1 MPQAFDSAADDPREV
16 RLRFD
21 FADAS
26 GGQDARLF
34 SRPAQ
39 IIVARIPAEVPA
51 AMAAVEDGLRRG
63 YHAAGFVAYEAA
75 PGFDTALTTKPPS
88 IVPLV
93 WFGLFDAPQVVARLG
108 DGGVDAAEQPAAE
121 TPWTPDISPDAYSA
135 GIATVR
141 DAIAEGESYQ
151 TNYTFRL
158 RAAMTADGAE
168 ALYRRLAI
176 DQRAPYAA
184 YLEIGRWRILS
195 LSPELFFRIDR
206 NLITTRPMKGTAAR
220 GTSADDDARQAAGLR
235 ASEKNRAENVMI
247 VDLARNDVGRIAEVG
262 SVRVTHLF
270 DIERYP
276 SVFQMVSTVEGRL
289 HPDTTLTD
297 VFRALFPA
305 GSITGA
311 PKTSSMRLIASIEP
325 GPRGIYC
332 GAIGFASPDGDA
344 IFNVAIRTA
353 TLDTLT
359 GQAEFG
365 TGGGITWDSRA
376 DDEYTEALA
385 KTECLTPVDRFD
397 LFETMRLEQGTCVR
411 LTSHLDRLRRSCV
424 YFGRPFAE
432 LTIRDAVEAHAER
445 HRTDLRR
452 VRVRLDASGTPHV
465 SSETFPVPCAIPR
478 PIALG
483 SSPILRADRWLYH
496 KTTRRSTYDRHRAQ
510 HPGMFDV
517 LLWNEDGE
525 VTEFTIGNLV
535 VEIDGGKWTPPVTSG
550 LLAGIFRATL
560 LEGGLIQERLI
571 TLADLTRVSRLWLIN
586 SLREWVEVSLP
597 DSPTVRKASDLRE
610 TPHQ

>member
-1 MPQAFDSAADDPREV
+1 VPQAFDSAADDPREV

-276 SVFQMVSTVEGRL
+276 SVFQMVSTVEGRF
-289 HPDTTLTD
+289 
-297 VFRALFPA
+297 VER
-305 GSITGA
+305 
-311 PKTSSMRLIASIEP
+311 P
-325 GPRGIYC
+325 GPVAEHLGDHRERRGRHGPGVC
-332 GAIGFASPDGDA
+332 EP
-344 IFNVAIRTA
+344 
-353 TLDTLT
+353 L
-359 GQAEFG
+359 
-365 TGGGITWDSRA
+365 DSRA
-376 DDEYTEALA
+376 VRHLRAATDGIGDEHRVVTVLQSLHRRERQADLGVQPADDEA
-385 KTECLTPVDRFD
+385 
-397 LFETMRLEQGTCVR
+397 
-411 LTSHLDRLRRSCV
+411 LTSGRLH
-424 YFGRPFAE
+424 RPF
-432 LTIRDAVEAHAER
+432 
-445 HRTDLRR
+445 
-452 VRVRLDASGTPHV
+452 
-465 SSETFPVPCAIPR
+465 
-478 PIALG
+478 
-483 SSPILRADRWLYH
+483 
-496 KTTRRSTYDRHRAQ
+496 
-510 HPGMFDV
+510 
-517 LLWNEDGE
+517 
-525 VTEFTIGNLV
+525 
-535 VEIDGGKWTPPVTSG
+535 GGRSG
-550 LLAGIFRATL
+550 LLG
-560 LEGGLIQERLI
+560 
-571 TLADLTRVSRLWLIN
+571 
-586 SLREWVEVSLP
+586 
-597 DSPTVRKASDLRE
+597 SPACGAE
-610 TPHQ
+610 A